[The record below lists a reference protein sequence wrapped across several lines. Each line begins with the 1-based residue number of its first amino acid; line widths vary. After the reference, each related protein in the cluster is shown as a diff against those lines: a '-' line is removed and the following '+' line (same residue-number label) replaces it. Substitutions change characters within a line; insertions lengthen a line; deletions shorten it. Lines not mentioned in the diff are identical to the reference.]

1 MEIDPLAVVTAIDSV
16 ARELRSL
23 KESVDDLERMLFDKL
38 GGMNMDNL
46 NVTVFNDSNK
56 DVDALNVR
64 LVENKKEEK

>member
-1 MEIDPLAVVTAIDSV
+1 MEIDPLAVVTAIDGV
-16 ARELRSL
+16 AKELRGL
-23 KESVDDLERMLFDKL
+23 KESVDDLERMLFEKL

-46 NVTVFNDSNK
+46 NVTVFNDSDK